1 MKFIVVNSMANAQL
15 GGVPVLILK
24 EGTQRTQGRDAQR
37 VNMMAARAVAEAV
50 RTTLGP
56 KGMDKMLVDTL
67 GDVTVTN
74 DGATILGEIEVQH
87 PAAKIIVEVSK
98 TQDDE
103 VGDGTTTAV
112 ILAGELLK
120 RAEELIEKNIHPTL
134 IVQGYKKAT
143 EKTIDILSKIAIPV
157 KVDDEKNLQKI
168 AFTAM
173 NSKASVGVQDFF
185 ADIAVKAVKQI
196 TEKRGDKYL
205 ADIDYIQ
212 VVKKQGGSITDS
224 TLVYGVIVDKEIVH
238 PGMPKRVESA
248 KIALLDTP
256 LEIEKTEF
264 DAEIRINDPNQMKAF
279 IEEEGRLLKDMV
291 SKIKAAGANI
301 IFCQKG
307 IDDIAQHYLAKEGI
321 VALRRVKKS
330 DMEKLSKA
338 TSGKI
343 ITNLDDLVSS
353 DLGGAKVTEE
363 RKYGEEKLM
372 FVEGCKNPK
381 AVSVL
386 IRGGLMRV
394 VDEAERTLH
403 DALCVVADV
412 VEDGRIVAGGGAPE
426 LEAAKNL
433 REYASSVG
441 GREQLA
447 IEAFADSLEAIPR
460 TLAENGGL
468 DPIDILVELRALH
481 EKGEIWA
488 GVNVLEGET
497 TNMKNAGVVEPL
509 AVKVQAI
516 KSATEAT
523 SMILRIDDVIASAK
537 TAGAPKM
544 PQRPG
549 EGGAGEFE

>member
-1 MKFIVVNSMANAQL
+1 MANAQL
-15 GGVPVLILK
+15 GGVPVLILR
-24 EGTQRTQGRDAQR
+24 EGTQRTHGKDAQR

-56 KGMDKMLVDTL
+56 RGMDKMLVDTL

-143 EKTIDILSKIAIPV
+143 EKTIETLSKIAIPV
-157 KVDDEKNLQKI
+157 KMDDDKNLQKI
-168 AFTAM
+168 AYTAM
-173 NSKASVGVQDFF
+173 NSKASVGIQDFF
-185 ADIAVKAVKQI
+185 ADIAVKAVKQV
-196 TEKRGDKYL
+196 TEKRGDKYI

-212 VVKKQGGSITDS
+212 VVKKQGGSLMDS
-224 TLVYGVIVDKEIVH
+224 TLIFGVIVDKEIVH
-238 PGMPKRVESA
+238 PGMPKRVENA
-248 KIALLDTP
+248 KIALLDAA

-264 DAEIRINDPNQMKAF
+264 DAEIRINDPSQMKAF
-279 IEEEGRLLKDMV
+279 VDEEGKMLKDMV
-291 SKIKAAGANI
+291 SKIKSAGANI
-301 IFCQKG
+301 VFCQKG
-307 IDDIAQHYLAKEGI
+307 IDDIAQHYLAKQGI
-321 VALRRVKKS
+321 SALRRVKKS
-330 DMEKLSKA
+330 DIEKLAKA
-338 TSGKI
+338 TSGRI
-343 ITNLDDLVSS
+343 ITNLEDLTAS
-353 DLGGAKVTEE
+353 DLGLAKIAEE
-363 RKYGEEKLM
+363 RKYGEDKLT
-372 FVEGCKNPK
+372 FVEGCKDPK
-381 AVSVL
+381 AVSIL

-412 VEDGRIVAGGGAPE
+412 IEDGRIVAGGGAPE
-426 LEAAKNL
+426 LEAAKHL
-433 REYASSVG
+433 RDYASSVG

-447 IEAFADSLEAIPR
+447 IEAFADSLESIPR

-468 DPIDILVELRALH
+468 DPIDVLVELRSLH

-488 GVNVLEGET
+488 GVNVLKGLT
-497 TNMKNAGVVEPL
+497 TNMKNSGVVEPL

-516 KSATEAT
+516 KSATEAA

-537 TAGAPKM
+537 TAGGPKM

-549 EGGAGEFE
+549 EGGAGMGAGEYD

>member
-120 RAEELIEKNIHPTL
+120 RAEELIEKNIHQTL

>member
-1 MKFIVVNSMANAQL
+1 
-15 GGVPVLILK
+15 
-24 EGTQRTQGRDAQR
+24 
-37 VNMMAARAVAEAV
+37 MMAARAVAEAV

-74 DGATILGEIEVQH
+74 DGATILGDIEVQH
-87 PAAKIIVEVSK
+87 PAAKIMVEVAK
-98 TQDDE
+98 TQDNE
-103 VGDGTTTAV
+103 VGDGTTTSV

-143 EKTIDILSKIAIPV
+143 EKTVEILSKIAMTV

-173 NSKASVGVQDFF
+173 NSKASIGVQDFF

-238 PGMPKRVESA
+238 PGMPKRVENA
-248 KIALLDTP
+248 KIALLDAP

-279 IEEEGRLLKDMV
+279 IDEEGRLLKDMV
-291 SKIKAAGANI
+291 SKIKAAGADV

-338 TSGKI
+338 TGGKI
-343 ITNLDDLVSS
+343 ITNLDDLTTS
-353 DLGGAKVTEE
+353 DLGAAKVAEE
-363 RKYGEEKLM
+363 RKYGEEKLV

-433 REYASSVG
+433 RAYASSVG

>member
-1 MKFIVVNSMANAQL
+1 MANAQL

-87 PAAKIIVEVSK
+87 PAAKIMVEVSK

-143 EKTIDILSKIAIPV
+143 EKTIDILSKIAMPV
-157 KVDDEKNLQKI
+157 KVDDDKNLQKI

-185 ADIAVKAVKQI
+185 ADIAVKAVRQI

-224 TLVYGVIVDKEIVH
+224 ALIYGVIVDKEIVH
-238 PGMPKRVESA
+238 PGMPKRVENA
-248 KIALLDTP
+248 KIALLDAA

-279 IEEEGRLLKDMV
+279 IEEEGRLLRDMV
-291 SKIKAAGANI
+291 NKIKAAGANI

-307 IDDIAQHYLAKEGI
+307 IDDIAQHYLAKEGV

-338 TSGKI
+338 TGGRI
-343 ITNLDDLVSS
+343 ITNLDDLVAS
-353 DLGGAKVTEE
+353 DLGAAKVAEE

-394 VDEAERTLH
+394 IDEAERTLH

-433 REYASSVG
+433 RGYASSVG

-447 IEAFADSLEAIPR
+447 IEAFADSLEAISR

-516 KSATEAT
+516 KSATEAA